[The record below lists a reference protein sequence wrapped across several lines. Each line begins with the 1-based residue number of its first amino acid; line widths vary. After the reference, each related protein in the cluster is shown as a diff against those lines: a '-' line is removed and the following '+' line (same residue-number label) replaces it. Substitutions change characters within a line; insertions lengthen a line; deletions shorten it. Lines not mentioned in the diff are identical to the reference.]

1 MSYAE
6 ALQWQAYRMKYGSLN
21 VAMRLELE
29 VGQLRAA
36 VAHAL
41 GSKESVYTFL
51 PHVPRPETKPQTFE
65 EVCAIFMS
73 VAPRK
78 QKDAV

>member
-29 VGQLRAA
+29 VGQLRHM
-36 VAHAL
+36 VAQAC
-41 GSKESVYTFL
+41 GNKVSVYDFM

-65 EVCAIFMS
+65 EICAVLMS

-78 QKDAV
+78 QKP